1 MLHLIDGQKFPHGG
15 TTSRMKF
22 CSNFTVNVLYEE
34 LCCNRYRLV
43 LSLLDVISKGDN
55 RLQGLQRGSAIILL
69 FRVR

>member
-1 MLHLIDGQKFPHGG
+1 MLHSIDGEKFPSSE

-43 LSLLDVISKGDN
+43 LSLLDAISEGDN
-55 RLQGLQRGSAIILL
+55 RLQCLQRGSAIILL
-69 FRVR
+69 FSVR